1 MAVNSLTLGWLYGC
15 LYVILIIV
23 FSSGHCNIPNL
34 TQRGQFRGREVQLLN
49 YITNTVFSAFPHQYK
64 SMPNKDLFC
73 IENLFFI
80 IPNENYLS
88 KTGACSIIL
97 GYSPTWGAFCQTLHD
112 LRKPSSAS
120 ANPSPPLQIVLYLC
134 KPWPLQTLL
143 CVTSGSTCRDLLWV
157 TSGNRFGCSCILCR
171 FWCGNY
177 CVGYLFRG
185 EILCQ
190 FFVSRGCFISIYSLF
205 RFFVLCIIFYF
216 CFNFFIFYF
225 LFLFLFYYIILYFTY
240 YCFLYYCL
248 FYILF
253 FYIFLFCFIIYIF
266 LFCFILY
273 I

>member
-1 MAVNSLTLGWLYGC
+1 MLNHSRVLTDLGG
-15 LYVILIIV
+15 IL
-23 FSSGHCNIPNL
+23 SD
-34 TQRGQFRGREVQLLN
+34 
-49 YITNTVFSAFPHQYK
+49 SAWP
-64 SMPNKDLFC
+64 P
-73 IENLFFI
+73 
-80 IPNENYLS
+80 
-88 KTGACSIIL
+88 
-97 GYSPTWGAFCQTLHD
+97 QTL
-112 LRKPSSAS
+112 LCLCKPLAS

-143 CVTSGSTCRDLLWV
+143 CVTSGSTCRDLLCV

-185 EILCQ
+185 EILCE

-216 CFNFFIFYF
+216 

-240 YCFLYYCL
+240 YCF

-253 FYIFLFCFIIYIF
+253 FIYFCFVLLFIYFCFALFYIFNFNLIKDASLYFYLLFMVLRLYNVIIDIRYMFENDYFWVDI
-266 LFCFILY
+266 
-273 I
+273 